1 MTIRQYF
8 SNDEINTL
16 KNACKKVLSRYELFH
31 FFCIIFWLV
40 CLSSV
45 PFLIYKYVVNRRP
58 GSIVFSLTFIILVVI
73 VLPVVEYFRFK
84 TISKLKYVYLPG
96 SIRHISDKYIIRIK
110 DTCITIN
117 EETHFN
123 WENIKFCFLLGN
135 YLLLYMGEKSVVFIK
150 SENDINKTICE
161 KLDQQKIN
169 IFSLDTLAINKKL
182 AEKTSKRQ
190 RKKYGPILIIN
201 LFLFLLSYF
210 KMRSGV

>member
-1 MTIRQYF
+1 
-8 SNDEINTL
+8 
-16 KNACKKVLSRYELFH
+16 
-31 FFCIIFWLV
+31 
-40 CLSSV
+40 
-45 PFLIYKYVVNRRP
+45 
-58 GSIVFSLTFIILVVI
+58 
-73 VLPVVEYFRFK
+73 
-84 TISKLKYVYLPG
+84 
-96 SIRHISDKYIIRIK
+96 
-110 DTCITIN
+110 
-117 EETHFN
+117 
-123 WENIKFCFLLGN
+123 
-135 YLLLYMGEKSVVFIK
+135 MGEKSVVFIK